1 MVELRINRKLTIDST
16 GELTS
21 DLKRAGLFSIE
32 EANRLLDDLRDAGLL
47 SHYEMIEKNPR
58 SDSNLIKVAR
68 KLLSVDEVTKS
79 SIVKLIGINESTL
92 YRKINPGDNLKFTV
106 KDARKVIAAYREII
120 KKIQDVME
128 GM

>member
-1 MVELRINRKLTIDST
+1 MVELRINNKLTIDST

-47 SHYEMIEKNPR
+47 SHYELIEKNPQ

-106 KDARKVIAAYREII
+106 KDARKVIAAYNEII
-120 KKIQDVME
+120 KKIQGVME